1 MSLEKVKRFFSF
13 VFVISLTLIFSI
25 PNLNAEP
32 LVKNTALMRFPDING
47 DTIVFVCGEDIWKVN
62 VDGGV
67 AVRLTIHDGEERF
80 PKFSPD
86 GKWIAFTGD
95 YDGNTDIYVM
105 NADGGNITRLTFHPG
120 YDQVVGWHPKQ
131 NKIVFS
137 SDRESYNRFSQ
148 LFMISPDGSGLERI
162 ALHEAANGSFS
173 PDGDSIAFN
182 KVSREFRTWKRYR
195 GGLAQEIYV
204 YDFATQ
210 KEKNIT
216 NFEGT
221 DRMPMWGDGK
231 IYFSSDRERVLN
243 IFSYEL
249 ATGITKKMTDH
260 ADYDVRRPSL
270 GGDKIVYEA
279 GASLWVLDT
288 VSGQN
293 KQIPVEIRVDQPE
306 VRPYVK
312 KVDDLIS
319 GFDLSPTGKRAV
331 ITARGEIFT
340 VPKENGPTRNLTMD
354 SGARDKDGAWSPDGK
369 SIAYISDKT
378 GEYEICIVDPIGT
391 GEAVTLTSN
400 KDGYRHTLR
409 WSPDSSKIAF
419 ADQTLACYFLDVK
432 TKKVTLVDRAKYE
445 NIDVSQDLKPIYD
458 FAWSPD
464 SRFIAYSKLDEDL
477 VYKVY
482 IYALDTG
489 KIHCVSNGI
498 FNDFNPVFSKDG
510 EHLLFVSNRR
520 FNPTFCDFEWE
531 MVYKKVAGVYSLT
544 LKKNGKPLLPPQ
556 SDEENG
562 DVKPKKSSG
571 ASSAAPLNVTIDFE
585 GISERIE
592 ALPLPRGNYRNLA
605 MNDKDVFFL
614 DSDEGDYNRFEFRAL
629 GPRNLYAFSLED
641 RKKQAVINGID
652 GYKLSFDGSHI
663 VYKKDETIG
672 IIKSTAKDSKGEPVS
687 LGHLTMTI
695 DPISEWKQIFNEAW
709 RLERDFYYEPN
720 MQGQDW
726 NLLKKKYGDLVALA
740 SCRQDVQ
747 YIIGELIGEL
757 NTSHTYIY
765 GGDRQRKSE
774 QIAIGMLGV
783 DWEIDKTSNRYRF
796 KKILRVPDWSREIN
810 PPLTGPGI
818 HVKEGDYLLKVNG
831 KDVQANK
838 SIYSY
843 FIGLANDQV
852 RILVN
857 DKPELMGAREFVVK
871 PLRSENI
878 LRYQD
883 WVEHNRKVCEKE
895 SNGMIGYI
903 HLPDTYL
910 GSSVEFPKYF
920 YSQVRKKGLV
930 IDGRFNGGGLDP
942 DIFLQ
947 RLDKKIHSYWT
958 RRYSH
963 DQTSPSMATRAHMA
977 CLTNRQAGSGG
988 DELPFQFQ
996 QRKMGPV
1003 IGTRTW
1009 GGLVGVSMFI
1019 GLIDGG
1025 GITAPDYRIY
1035 SEKGEWVVENVGV
1048 VPDIEI
1054 DLDSAEMARGHDAQL
1069 MKAIEYLLQK
1079 IKDEPRPWPK
1089 HKPFPVDIK

>member
-1 MSLEKVKRFFSF
+1 MKLANTKRRLSF
-13 VFVISLTLIFSI
+13 VFLMSFVLILFALPTLD
-25 PNLNAEP
+25 AEP
-32 LVKNTALMRFPDING
+32 LAKNTALMRFPDIHG
-47 DTIVFVCGEDIWKVN
+47 DSIVFVCGEDIWKVN
-62 VDGGV
+62 SEGGV

-95 YDGNTDIYVM
+95 YDGNSDVYVM
-105 NADGGNITRLTFHPG
+105 NADGGQIQRVTYHPG
-120 YDQVVGWHPKQ
+120 FDQVLGWHPVK

-137 SDRESYNRFSQ
+137 SNRYSYSRFSQ
-148 LFMISPDGSGLERI
+148 LFMISPDGSGLEKI
-162 ALHEAANGSFS
+162 VLHEAAAGSFS
-173 PDGDSIAFN
+173 PDGKKIAFN

-210 KEKNIT
+210 KEENIT
-216 NFEGT
+216 NFKGT

-231 IYFSSDRERVLN
+231 IFFTSDRERLLN
-243 IFSYEL
+243 IFAYDLS
-249 ATGITKKMTDH
+249 TGTINKMTGH
-260 ADYDVRRPSL
+260 TDYDVRRPSL
-270 GGDKIVYEA
+270 SGKQIVYEV

-288 VSGQN
+288 ESGKNRQVP
-293 KQIPVEIRVDQPE
+293 IEIKADFAE
-306 VRPYVK
+306 SRPYRK
-312 KVDDLIS
+312 KVDDYIT
-319 GFDLSPTGKRAV
+319 GYDISPTGKRAV
-331 ITARGEIFT
+331 VTARGEIFS

-354 SGARDKDGAWSPDGK
+354 PGARDKDGTWSPDGK
-369 SIAYISDKT
+369 SIAYLSDKS
-378 GEYEICIVDPIGT
+378 GEYEICVVDPLGKQT
-391 GEAVTLTSN
+391 SVTLTKN

-409 WSPDSSKIAF
+409 WSPDSTKIAF
-419 ADQTLACYFLDVK
+419 ADQTLACYYLDVK

-445 NIDVSQDLKPIYD
+445 NIDVSLDLKPIYD

-464 SRFIAYSKLDEDL
+464 SRYIAYSKM
-477 VYKVY
+477 VFKVY
-482 IYALDTG
+482 IYSLISG
-489 KIHCVSNGI
+489 KVHCVSNGI
-498 FNDFNPVFSKDG
+498 FNDFNPVFTKDG
-510 EHLLFVSNRR
+510 KHLLFVSNRR

-531 MVYKKVAGVYSLT
+531 MVYKKVAGIYSLT
-544 LKKNGKPLLPPQ
+544 LLKDGKPLLPPL
-556 SDEENG
+556 SDEEEG
-562 DVKPKKSSG
+562 GVKSDSPKKSSPP
-571 ASSAAPLNVTIDFE
+571 STVVSIDFD
-585 GISERIE
+585 GISERVE
-592 ALPLPRGNYRNLA
+592 ALPLPGGNYRNLA
-605 MNDKDVFFL
+605 VNDKSVFFL
-614 DSDEGDYNRFEFRAL
+614 NSDEGDYNRFEFRAL
-629 GPRNLYAFSLED
+629 GPRDLYAFSLEE
-641 RKKQAVINGID
+641 REKKAVLTGID

-663 VYKKDETIG
+663 IYKKGNGIG
-672 IIKSTAKDSKGEPVS
+672 IIKSSATKSKGEPIK
-687 LGHLTMTI
+687 LADLAMRM
-695 DPISEWKQIFNEAW
+695 DPLAEWKQIFNEAW
-709 RLERDFYYEPN
+709 RLERDFYYDPN
-720 MQGQDW
+720 MQGQNWD
-726 NLLKKKYGDLVALA
+726 LLKKKYGDLIALA
-740 SCRQDVQ
+740 SCRQDVR

-757 NTSHTYIY
+757 NTSHTYIF
-765 GGDRQRKSE
+765 GGDRQRK
-774 QIAIGMLGV
+774 ADRVNIGMLGV
-783 DWEIDKTSNRYRF
+783 NWEIDKASNRYRF
-796 KKILRVPDWSREIN
+796 KKILRVPDWSREIK
-810 PPLTGPGI
+810 PPLAGPGI
-818 HVKEGDYLLKVNG
+818 HVEEGDYLLKVNG
-831 KDVQANK
+831 KEVKANQN
-838 SIYSY
+838 IYSY
-843 FIGLANDQV
+843 FVGLANKQV

-857 DKPELMGAREFVVK
+857 NTPSLIGAREFTVK
-871 PLRSENI
+871 PLRGENS

-920 YSQVRKKGLV
+920 YSQLRKKGLV

-963 DQTSPSMATRAHMA
+963 DQTAPSIATRAHMA

-1035 SEKGEWVVENVGV
+1035 SESGEWVVENVGV

-1054 DLDSAEMARGHDAQL
+1054 DLDTAEMARGYDSQL
-1069 MKAIEYLLQK
+1069 MKAIEYLMKK
-1079 IKDEPRPWPK
+1079 IKENPRPWPK
-1089 HKPFPVDIK
+1089 HRPFPIDIE